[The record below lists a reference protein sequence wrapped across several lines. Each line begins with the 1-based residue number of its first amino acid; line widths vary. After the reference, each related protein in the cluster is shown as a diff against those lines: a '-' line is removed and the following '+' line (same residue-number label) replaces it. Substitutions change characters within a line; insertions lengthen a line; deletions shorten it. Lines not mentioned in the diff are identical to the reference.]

1 MDQVTP
7 DLDTWLPAPAI
18 RTRHRRAAHA
28 APGDL
33 WSAALALRVDATGPL
48 GRVIRWRIPGLPP
61 GVTFGGLFSSPP
73 FTVLAEGDQWM
84 VSGLAGR
91 IWTLRR
97 DYPRL
102 DDAEAFAS
110 WSRPGTARVLFAH
123 WIEPDGD
130 GRSVLVS
137 EGRVAPV
144 DHGAALRLRALWAVL
159 GPLERLIGG
168 EALARAARTAERP

>member
-1 MDQVTP
+1 MDP
-7 DLDTWLPAPAI
+7 AHLDLDTWLPSPAI

-28 APGDL
+28 APEHL
-33 WSAALALRVDATGPL
+33 WSAALDLRVDATGPL
-48 GRVIRWRIPGLPP
+48 GRVIRWRIPGLPH

-73 FTVLAEGDQWM
+73 FTVLAEGEDWQ

-102 DDAEAFAS
+102 DDAEAFAA
-110 WSRPGTARVLFAH
+110 WSQPGTARVLFAH

-144 DHGAALRLRALWAVL
+144 DRRSALRLRALWTVL
-159 GPLERLIGG
+159 APFERLIGG
-168 EALARAARTAERP
+168 EALARAARSAERR